1 MGFGDLL
8 RLRRQGR
15 TLAKVSR
22 SMEDA
27 GHPTSASTLSAWE
40 RAEYLPKSAAQ
51 IAALETVLGCEGELT
66 DALGWDQATPSRI
79 GEVERRLEA
88 LERDLRELIAELRST

>member
-51 IAALETVLGCEGELT
+51 IAALETVLGCEGELM
-66 DALGWDQATPSRI
+66 DALGWDQAAPSRI

-88 LERDLRELIAELRST
+88 LERDLRALIAELRST